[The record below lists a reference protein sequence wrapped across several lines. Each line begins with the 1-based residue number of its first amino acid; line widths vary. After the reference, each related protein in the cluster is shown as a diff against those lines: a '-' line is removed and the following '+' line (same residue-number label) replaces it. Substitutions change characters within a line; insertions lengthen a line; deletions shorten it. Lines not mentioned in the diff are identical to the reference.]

1 MGSTIQVEIRR
12 QCTGCTTDEDITEL
26 TASLTDTLREYIDS
40 GSLTNEIQGWA
51 HERVPGVGQ
60 LFNAIVDASTFQIMN
75 VVSPFAA
82 RDYQYYP
89 DWATRENAST
99 TASSLSS
106 SARPPTITC

>member
-1 MGSTIQVEIRR
+1 MGVEDAAGAVSTIQVEIRR

-60 LFNAIVDASTFQIMN
+60 LFNAIVDASTFEIMN
-75 VVSPFAA
+75 VSVRS
-82 RDYQYYP
+82 RRGTINITQIGR
-89 DWATRENAST
+89 TRENA
-99 TASSLSS
+99 
-106 SARPPTITC
+106 